1 MKKYLCNIVDFIIRS
16 SWLDFEESFN
26 GVKETEDILL
36 EFKIM
41 DEIPHIRP
49 RSFLPNSCEIEP
61 TWGIGITKE
70 QIGYFIGQGA
80 LGFEL
85 ALIGDNLLGVS
96 IKFQKG
102 HVPKE
107 VLLNK
112 KLRIYNV
119 NLQD

>member
-1 MKKYLCNIVDFIIRS
+1 MKKYSNDIVDFIIRA
-16 SWLDFEESFN
+16 SWLDFEESFD

-49 RSFLPNSCEIEP
+49 RSFIPNSNGIEP

-70 QIGYFIGQGA
+70 QIEYFIGQGA

-85 ALIGDNLLGVS
+85 ALMGDNLFGVS
-96 IKFQKG
+96 IKFQKD

-119 NLQD
+119 NLED